1 MTRLGSSLTLAVLVA
16 WCVQGVLGAVL
27 APLAAVLLGA
37 AAGAAAMAL
46 TRRVLV
52 GGAVALLAP
61 FGVMLPSLALGA
73 MAGRLGV
80 DLVEFSQL
88 ELGVFLVGYT
98 VFLLSAFGILRE
110 DLYRLGYAPVPVGIM
125 VVVICLYAA
134 LSANWFLA
142 AVVVLGQFFWVMK
155 WGSSNWFDYVLHV
168 LLWPVVVFALIF

>member
-1 MTRLGSSLTLAVLVA
+1 MTRLGSSLALAVLVA
-16 WCVQGVLGAVL
+16 WCVQGVAGAVL
-27 APLAAVLLGA
+27 ASLAAGLLGA

-46 TRRVLV
+46 TRWVLV
-52 GGAVALLAP
+52 GGVVALLAP

>member
-1 MTRLGSSLTLAVLVA
+1 MTRLGSSLALAVLVA
-16 WCVQGVLGAVL
+16 WCVQGVAGAVL
-27 APLAAVLLGA
+27 ASLAAGLLGA

-46 TRRVLV
+46 TRWVLV
-52 GGAVALLAP
+52 GGVVALLAP

-80 DLVEFSQL
+80 DVVEFSQL

-98 VFLLSAFGILRE
+98 VFLLSTFGILRE

>member
-1 MTRLGSSLTLAVLVA
+1 MTRFGSSLALAVLVA
-16 WCVQGVLGAVL
+16 WCVQGLAGAVL

-73 MAGRLGV
+73 MAGRPGLDVVG
-80 DLVEFSQL
+80 FSQL
-88 ELGVFLVGYT
+88 ELGVFWVGYT

-142 AVVVLGQFFWVMK
+142 AVAVLGQFFWVMK
-155 WGSSNWFDYVLHV
+155 WGSSNWFDYILHM
-168 LLWPVVVFALIF
+168 LLWPVAVLALIF

>member
-1 MTRLGSSLTLAVLVA
+1 
-16 WCVQGVLGAVL
+16 
-27 APLAAVLLGA
+27 
-37 AAGAAAMAL
+37 
-46 TRRVLV
+46 
-52 GGAVALLAP
+52 
-61 FGVMLPSLALGA
+61 
-73 MAGRLGV
+73 
-80 DLVEFSQL
+80 
-88 ELGVFLVGYT
+88 
-98 VFLLSAFGILRE
+98 VFLLSTFGILRE

>member
-1 MTRLGSSLTLAVLVA
+1 MTRLGSSLALAVLVA
-16 WCVQGVLGAVL
+16 WCVHGVLGAML

-37 AAGAAAMAL
+37 AAGAAAVAL
-46 TRRVLV
+46 TRWLLV

-61 FGVMLPSLALGA
+61 FGVMLPSLALGS

-80 DLVEFSQL
+80 DVVGFSQL
-88 ELGVFLVGYT
+88 ELSVFLVGYT

-125 VVVICLYAA
+125 VVMICFYAA

-142 AVVVLGQFFWVMK
+142 TVVVLGQFFWVMK
-155 WGSSNWFDYVLHV
+155 WGSSNWFDHILHV
-168 LLWPVVVFALIF
+168 LLLPVAVLALIF